1 MDRRKG
7 RASAVAGGRQGS
19 LIASRAAP
27 TLATRQQA
35 MEPSPSTPTPG
46 SDVVFISDDDEDLVQ
61 LEQDEWQADS
71 TAAASSVV
79 QHAGQIQLQLSLCLV
94 AAIAL
99 PALAALISLA
109 WRRYGDTI
117 YAQQTG
123 AAERKKE
130 R

>member
-1 MDRRKG
+1 MPRQLLEGGKELEPRP
-7 RASAVAGGRQGS
+7 RAE
-19 LIASRAAP
+19 P
-27 TLATRQQA
+27 TLLWPHATQQA

-117 YAQQTG
+117 YAKQTG

>member
-1 MDRRKG
+1 
-7 RASAVAGGRQGS
+7 
-19 LIASRAAP
+19 
-27 TLATRQQA
+27 

-109 WRRYGDTI
+109 WRRYGDAI

>member
-1 MDRRKG
+1 MTEQLLVQK
-7 RASAVAGGRQGS
+7 
-19 LIASRAAP
+19 L
-27 TLATRQQA
+27 
-35 MEPSPSTPTPG
+35 SPSATVPSRG
-46 SDVVFISDDDEDLVQ
+46 SALAAGYDLSSAHDCVVPARGKALVKTDL
-61 LEQDEWQADS
+61 
-71 TAAASSVV
+71 
-79 QHAGQIQLQLSLCLV
+79 
-94 AAIAL
+94 AIAL

>member
-1 MDRRKG
+1 M
-7 RASAVAGGRQGS
+7 
-19 LIASRAAP
+19 IASRGAASRSGGLWP
-27 TLATRQQA
+27 HATEQA